1 MATRAHWLARAAAL
15 IVVVIAVLLWR
26 GCRPAPDIAPADFID
41 DTVKLESPKL
51 DLELVSVRGTAK
63 QVSTDWVC
71 QFRCLEKQ
79 GCRAD
84 VRVVIHYRSQG
95 ERRALKLT
103 GRFNGA
109 NGDIL
114 WVGRGQRPPEAVGR
128 IDKVVVDVV
137 APFDPA
143 APIPTLIQ

>member
-1 MATRAHWLARAAAL
+1 M
-15 IVVVIAVLLWR
+15 IVVVLAALFWR
-26 GCRPAPDIAPADFID
+26 GCRPAPDVAPGDFLD
-41 DTVKLESPKL
+41 DTVKLESPEL
-51 DLELVSVRGTAK
+51 DLELVAVRGTAK
-63 QVSTDWVC
+63 PASTDWIC

-95 ERRALKLT
+95 ERRALKLA
-103 GRFNGA
+103 GRFNGGK
-109 NGDIL
+109 GDIL
-114 WVGRGQRPPEAVGR
+114 WVGRAQRPPEAVER